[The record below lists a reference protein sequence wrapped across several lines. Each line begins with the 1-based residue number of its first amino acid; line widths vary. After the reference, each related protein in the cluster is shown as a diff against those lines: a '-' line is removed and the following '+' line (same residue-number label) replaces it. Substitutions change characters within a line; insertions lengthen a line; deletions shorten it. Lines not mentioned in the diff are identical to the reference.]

1 MFLYFKFIEVFFLNL
16 ALSLFYAVL
25 SMDFLTET
33 RHTEELE
40 KIFVKAQGFVLLQF
54 FKSILWSFKNS
65 TIVHT
70 ALELRAVEIP

>member
-1 MFLYFKFIEVFFLNL
+1 
-16 ALSLFYAVL
+16 
-25 SMDFLTET
+25 MDFLTET